1 MQRAIEA
8 VGIPTCLIAAIP
20 QVCRQQGKPR
30 AVDPKVTMGAN
41 EGEPNNAK
49 MQTEIVKEALKHI
62 VEADM
67 PGIIKP
73 LPQVYHAK
81 I

>member
-1 MQRAIEA
+1 
-8 VGIPTCLIAAIP
+8 
-20 QVCRQQGKPR
+20 
-30 AVDPKVTMGAN
+30 MGAN
-41 EGEPNNAK
+41 AGEPHNAK

>member
-1 MQRAIEA
+1 
-8 VGIPTCLIAAIP
+8 
-20 QVCRQQGKPR
+20 
-30 AVDPKVTMGAN
+30 MGAN
-41 EGEPNNAK
+41 AGEPHNIE
-49 MQTEIVKEALKHI
+49 MQTAIVKEALQQV

-73 LPQVYHAK
+73 LPYVYQAK